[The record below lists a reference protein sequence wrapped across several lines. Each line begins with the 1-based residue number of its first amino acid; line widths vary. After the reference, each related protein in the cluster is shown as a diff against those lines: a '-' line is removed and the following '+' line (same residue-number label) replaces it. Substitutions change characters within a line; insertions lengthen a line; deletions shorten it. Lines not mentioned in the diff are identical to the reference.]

1 MLKKISFMLLS
12 LILVGLTLAGSK
24 YFTDMGTQSW
34 YPAADKTPL
43 TPAGLCVSGRLVI
56 YLCHAADC
64 RIPDFVLPGRKQH
77 SDFVCHAA
85 VIAGFVVHDFFYHA
99 KCLDGAVGYPDAGR
113 HRFSDAHAAEKTRHS
128 LSAAALFLFC
138 LAAVCHIFKP
148 WVYLLIPMRRK
159 SVIFCKKKYRQAL
172 VFVLF

>member
-34 YPAADKTPL
+34 YPAGRQDAAHA
-43 TPAGLCVSGRLVI
+43 AGLCVSGRLVI

-99 KCLDGAVGYPDAGR
+99 KCLEWAVGYPDAGLPP
-113 HRFSDAHAAEKTRHS
+113 FSDAHAAEKTGDILHS
-128 LSAAALFLFC
+128 AVLYFYFAWLLFATYLNLGF
-138 LAAVCHIFKP
+138 IF
-148 WVYLLIPMRRK
+148 
-159 SVIFCKKKYRQAL
+159 
-172 VFVLF
+172 

>member
-43 TPAGLCVSGRLVI
+43 TPPAYVFPVAWSFIYATLLIAG
-56 YLCHAADC
+56 Y
-64 RIPDFVLPGRKQH
+64 PDFVLPGRKQH

-113 HRFSDAHAAEKTRHS
+113 HRFSDAHGG
-128 LSAAALFLFC
+128 
-138 LAAVCHIFKP
+138 
-148 WVYLLIPMRRK
+148 
-159 SVIFCKKKYRQAL
+159 
-172 VFVLF
+172 